1 MILPIVTSYTGTVK
15 VTNGFEYA
23 LVTTILKIG
32 YFGKVIKVGSYCY
45 HC

>member
-1 MILPIVTSYTGTVK
+1 MSLAKDVIFSEFKLISK
-15 VTNGFEYA
+15 LIEN
-23 LVTTILKIG
+23 ILKIG